1 MDSENVCD
9 PCAGD
14 IMTDA
19 STTED
24 ILLHMDTTIGYS
36 IEDSIFDLDIDF
48 INDLIENKKQE
59 PNDYV
64 TWVVIEDTSDSEE
77 E

>member
-1 MDSENVCD
+1 MD
-9 PCAGD
+9 
-14 IMTDA
+14 
-19 STTED
+19 
-24 ILLHMDTTIGYS
+24 MDTTVGYS
-36 IEDSIFDLDIDF
+36 IEDSMFDFDIDF

-59 PNDYV
+59 PHDYV